1 MDIITLSLAK
11 KYTNQVAAG
20 FSKVEVQENNLIF
33 TLNDGTKATMT
44 VPTPEKGSDGISV
57 VDLSIDTDG
66 SLLCHMSDGSTIDAG
81 KVPTIEQD
89 IGNVSSD
96 IINSIVVVDI
106 LPEVEEDGVL
116 YLVKEIKY
124 ITNPTMKMGYISTSN
139 GTEREA
145 TDHCISADYIY
156 IKGKPKLTISNSA
169 SLSMRVLCYDKD
181 KNFMTNWHTD
191 SSGTSYNYKHLE
203 SGDEFTCP
211 DNAYYIRFRISSTEV
226 VDVTITYV

>member
-1 MDIITLSLAK
+1 MDITTLSLAK
-11 KYTNQVAAG
+11 KYANKVAAG
-20 FSKVEVQENNLIF
+20 FSKVEVQGNNLIF

-44 VPTPEKGSDGISV
+44 VPTPEKGSDGISI
-57 VDLSIDTDG
+57 VDVSIDIDG

-81 KVPTIEQD
+81 KIPAIEQD
-89 IGNVSSD
+89 AGNVSSD
-96 IINSIVVVDI
+96 IINSIAVVDT
-106 LPEVEEDGVL
+106 LPEVEEEGVL

-124 ITNPTMKMGYISTSN
+124 ITNPTVKMGYISTSN

-156 IKGKPKLTISNSA
+156 IKGKPTLTISNSA
-169 SLSMRVLCYDKD
+169 SLSMRVLCYDKN

-211 DNAYYIRFRISSTEV
+211 DNAYYIRFRISSTEI
-226 VDVTITYV
+226 VDVTITYI